1 MPIEARRRL
10 GQKSSLE
17 MQELSIHLGNNSIYN
32 EGTIQTRTNILLND
46 NTTSADSPLGPGRR
60 GSRSSPTSAYRTG
73 PVTHRVPGSE
83 ERSGLSHLERV
94 RGIQEGVRASGG
106 RW

>member
-1 MPIEARRRL
+1 ML
-10 GQKSSLE
+10 SQKSSLK
-17 MQELSIHLGNNSIYN
+17 MQELSIHLRNNSIFYN
-32 EGTIQTRTNILLND
+32 TGTIQTRTNILYND
-46 NTTSADSPLGPGRR
+46 NTASADSPLGPGRR
-60 GSRSSPTSAYRTG
+60 GSGSRPTSASRPG
-73 PVTHRVPGSE
+73 PVTQRVPGSG